1 MKKIILMLCIFFIS
15 CLANE
20 EKLYNSIIDNNSNKD
35 LETFKTN
42 MQKAVKD
49 CNSGNG
55 IGCSVLSM
63 LFEKANMYNFAF
75 DYAKKGCDLDD
86 KVACGKLGLYYIS
99 DQGTKQN
106 M

>member
-49 CNSGNG
+49 CNSGNE
-55 IGCSVLSM
+55 INR
-63 LFEKANMYNFAF
+63 LFCFEY
-75 DYAKKGCDLDD
+75 
-86 KVACGKLGLYYIS
+86 VI
-99 DQGTKQN
+99 
-106 M
+106 